1 MPSWSFGLMALGF
14 GAAFCAV
21 GVHRYRAGRTFLAS
35 AHRVAGVVAGIHRVE
50 RTDTY
55 EFFPVLRFRTLDGAE
70 IETVAQ
76 TRGGSFELT
85 RLKGRQVAVFYDPRD
100 PRTAR
105 MDTSSG
111 RGTAGSVGMVVFGFF
126 LVVLGVGLV
135 FASLA

>member
-1 MPSWSFGLMALGF
+1 MPLWSFGLMALGF

-21 GVHRYRAGRTFLAS
+21 GVHRYRAGRAFLSS

-70 IETVAQ
+70 IETVGQ

-111 RGTAGSVGMVVFGFF
+111 RGTAGSVGTAVFGFF
-126 LVVLGVGLV
+126 LVLLGVGLV
-135 FASLA
+135 FAGLT